1 MGRGK
6 GREHFGVGA
15 GETGLVSLSDQLRKI
30 SPRSG
35 LGLNSFVESL
45 NILLQDVA
53 ESLAPQD
60 IFPKLILGGT
70 CSDSFSLP
78 FTPSP

>member
-1 MGRGK
+1 M
-6 GREHFGVGA
+6 V
-15 GETGLVSLSDQLRKI
+15 
-30 SPRSG
+30 SG
-35 LGLNSFVESL
+35 LELNSFVESL

-60 IFPKLILGGT
+60 IFPKLILGGP

-78 FTPSP
+78 FHLLLEDDQAWAT